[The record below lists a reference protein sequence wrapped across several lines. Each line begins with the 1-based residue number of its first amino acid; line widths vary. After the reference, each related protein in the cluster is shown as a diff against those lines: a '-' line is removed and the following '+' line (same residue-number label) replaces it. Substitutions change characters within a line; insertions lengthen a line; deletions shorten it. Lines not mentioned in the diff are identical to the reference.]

1 MIYLFLSRSIAWPLN
16 IFGMNSNDKNPSI
29 LDAGSQRIKDPDVSS
44 PLISNRDLIL
54 NADLSDN
61 MDHTKSLI
69 DKNKVATFPPQNVL
83 SVLGKHYL
91 TREDLDALI
100 QARFQQETPR
110 DRVVRFL
117 WKNELSQ
124 YPIYAKIKD
133 WQCAGI
139 ALGIGCLF
147 GFNRKEEMKPVYIR
161 QTSMLKFQDR
171 LTAERAF
178 RQYNVV
184 QFMKESYR
192 IAIIVLFITETM
204 MTSQYAIQAYRNKS
218 TIYDCVPGGAFVGFA
233 FKMFHSPLAAFITTL
248 QGGVIGFLYG
258 FVHNVG
264 YRLIDR
270 TYENLHYEQVMEW
283 ILHRENAELWSA
295 NLDELPPNYERPEA
309 ERTWGLGW
317 FKP

>member
-69 DKNKVATFPPQNVL
+69 DKNKVATFPPRNVL

-117 WKNELSQ
+117 WK
-124 YPIYAKIKD
+124 
-133 WQCAGI
+133 
-139 ALGIGCLF
+139 
-147 GFNRKEEMKPVYIR
+147 
-161 QTSMLKFQDR
+161 
-171 LTAERAF
+171 
-178 RQYNVV
+178 
-184 QFMKESYR
+184 
-192 IAIIVLFITETM
+192 
-204 MTSQYAIQAYRNKS
+204 
-218 TIYDCVPGGAFVGFA
+218 
-233 FKMFHSPLAAFITTL
+233 
-248 QGGVIGFLYG
+248 
-258 FVHNVG
+258 
-264 YRLIDR
+264 
-270 TYENLHYEQVMEW
+270 
-283 ILHRENAELWSA
+283 
-295 NLDELPPNYERPEA
+295 
-309 ERTWGLGW
+309 
-317 FKP
+317 